1 MIEPDESIFRKTQ
14 LGVLGDLF
22 FGTSTAKILDFLL
35 IFREF
40 DYSESDIARNAGI
53 STRHIYRAMP
63 KLEYLGLVDNT
74 RLSGRSK
81 MYKIN
86 SNSDAIQHLEKFAFL
101 IAKNKIQDDTLRAST
116 QSILDKE
123 NIQEQNQEDSQEMVV
138 E

>member
-1 MIEPDESIFRKTQ
+1 MSEQDNSIFSNTQ

-22 FGTSTAKILDFLL
+22 LGTSTAKILDFLL

-53 STRHIYRAMP
+53 ATRHIYRVIP
-63 KLEYLGLVDNT
+63 KLEKLGLIDNT
-74 RLSGRSK
+74 RTSGRSK

-86 SNSDAIQHLEKFAFL
+86 SHSEAIQHLEKFAYL
-101 IAKNKIQDDTLRAST
+101 IAKTKIQDETSKIPV

-123 NIQEQNQEDSQEMVV
+123 KNSESEIQELMV
-138 E
+138 ENE

>member
-1 MIEPDESIFRKTQ
+1 MTEKDESIFSQTQ

-22 FGTSTAKILDFLL
+22 LGTSTSKILDFLL

-53 STRHIYRAMP
+53 STRHIYRAIP
-63 KLEYLGLVDNT
+63 KLEHLNLIENT
-74 RLSGRSK
+74 RTSGRSK

-86 SNSDAIQHLEKFAFL
+86 SNSEAIQHLEKFVYL
-101 IAKNKIQDDTLRAST
+101 IAKDKIYDETPNIPVQERF
-116 QSILDKE
+116 KE
-123 NIQEQNQEDSQEMVV
+123 NTPEFETELAA